1 MNIED
6 RLRVLARS
14 AHRESPPSVDVADR
28 VVRVLLTREPAT
40 ISLPERTWMWMA
52 GLSVAAAATV
62 LVAAIPFYEAWN
74 DPFIEVVETIS
85 WVIQ

>member
-1 MNIED
+1 MNVED
-6 RLRVLARS
+6 RLRELARS
-14 AHRESPPSVDVADR
+14 ARREPPPSVDVADR
-28 VVRVLLTREPAT
+28 VVRILLAREPAF

-52 GLSVAAAATV
+52 GLSVAVAATV
-62 LVAAIPFYEAWN
+62 LVVAIPFYEVWN

>member
-6 RLRVLARS
+6 RLRAW
-14 AHRESPPSVDVADR
+14 AHTALREPPPSVDVADR
-28 VVRVLLTREPAT
+28 VVKVLLTEGTTVVAF
-40 ISLPERTWMWMA
+40 PERTWMWMA
-52 GLSVAAAATV
+52 GLSVAVAAAV

>member
-1 MNIED
+1 MTIED

-14 AHRESPPSVDVADR
+14 ARNEPPPSVDVADR
-28 VVRVLLTREPAT
+28 VVRVLLAREQAQ

-52 GLSVAAAATV
+52 GLSVAVAATV
-62 LVAAIPFYEAWN
+62 LVVAIPFYEVWN